1 MAEVPGSRPRQV
13 ASPSSTIVH
22 ITGAKQG
29 LGFDVAKKLA
39 TDHPGYHVFMGYRD
53 ATKGEEAVAKLRS
66 RVTVDGV
73 MMDVTDDTSILC
85 ASAGDGRSATSGFC
99 VLSSR
104 IVYQPVGPDDQFA
117 ASQFPVY
124 RSSKTALNMVACHY
138 ASLYGPKGWKVN
150 ASDPGHCATNLNGLR
165 GSGSPECGALQTV
178 RLASLDKDGPN
189 GIFSNTDGPL
199 GW

>member
-1 MAEVPGSRPRQV
+1 
-13 ASPSSTIVH
+13 
-22 ITGAKQG
+22 
-29 LGFDVAKKLA
+29 
-39 TDHPGYHVFMGYRD
+39 MGYRD

-73 MMDVTDDTSILC
+73 MMDVTDDTSM
-85 ASAGDGRSATSGFC
+85 
-99 VLSSR
+99 